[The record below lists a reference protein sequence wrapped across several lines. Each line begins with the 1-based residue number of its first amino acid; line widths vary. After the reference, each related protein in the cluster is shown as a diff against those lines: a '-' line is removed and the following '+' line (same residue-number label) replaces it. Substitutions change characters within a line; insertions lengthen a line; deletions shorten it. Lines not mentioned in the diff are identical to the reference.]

1 MKLKLTIPESLDD
14 IKLSQCQKFH
24 RTTEGS
30 EDNAFVARQMVGIF
44 CNIPDEVVD
53 KIKATDYNNIV
64 QDISKVLE
72 QEPKFKQTFKLDG
85 VKYGFIPK
93 LDDIT
98 VGEKADL
105 DEYLKDIKNLDK
117 AMAVLYRPI
126 KSETRGTYL
135 IEDYEGKGESLN
147 CSLGV
152 ALGASFFLT
161 NLTRDLLNCTLNFIE
176 DQVAHNDKLSQIL
189 EQSGVGIN
197 QSMHYL
203 REISSNLT
211 KWAS

>member
-1 MKLKLTIPESLDD
+1 MKLKLTIPETLND
-14 IKLSQCQKFH
+14 IKVSQYQKFH
-24 RTTEGS
+24 RTTKDS
-30 EDNAFVARQMVGIF
+30 EDEAFIARQMVGIF

-53 KIKATDYNNIV
+53 SIRALDFNEIV
-64 QDISKVLE
+64 KSISEVLKQDP
-72 QEPKFKQTFKLDG
+72 QFQNTFKLDG

-105 DEYLKDIKNLDK
+105 DNYLQEIKNLDK
-117 AMAVLYRPI
+117 AMGVLYRPI

-135 IEDYEGKGESLN
+135 IDDYEGSGEGLD
-147 CSLGV
+147 CPLGV
-152 ALGASFFLT
+152 ALGATFFLT
-161 NLTRDLLNCTLNFIE
+161 NLMSDLMSCTLNFIE
-176 DQVAHNDKLSQIL
+176 GQMAHNDQVSQIL
-189 EQSGVGIN
+189 AENGVGIN
-197 QSMHYL
+197 QSMQLL